1 MIPKSL
7 KEIPVMS
14 KVETPV
20 DIAKESLIPWA
31 QSVDSQLWN
40 DRVEYLI
47 NRLAEAEKKNN
58 EPKISEG

>member
-1 MIPKSL
+1 M
-7 KEIPVMS
+7 VS

-20 DIAKESLIPWA
+20 DLAKESLIPWP

-47 NRLAEAEKKNN
+47 SKLNEVEKKKN
-58 EPKISEG
+58 EPKTSGG

>member
-1 MIPKSL
+1 
-7 KEIPVMS
+7 VVS

-20 DIAKESLIPWA
+20 DVAKESLIPWP

-47 NRLAEAEKKNN
+47 NRLAEVEKKKN
-58 EPKISEG
+58 EPKTSGG

>member
-1 MIPKSL
+1 
-7 KEIPVMS
+7 MS

-20 DIAKESLIPWA
+20 DIARDSLIPFA

-47 NRLAEAEKKNN
+47 NRLTEVESKKN
-58 EPKISEG
+58 EPKTSER

>member
-1 MIPKSL
+1 
-7 KEIPVMS
+7 VVS

-20 DIAKESLIPWA
+20 DIAKESLIPWP

-47 NRLAEAEKKNN
+47 SKLTEVEKKN
-58 EPKISEG
+58 ESKTSEG

>member
-1 MIPKSL
+1 M
-7 KEIPVMS
+7 VS

-20 DIAKESLIPWA
+20 DIAKESLIPWP

-47 NRLAEAEKKNN
+47 NRLNEVEKKKN
-58 EPKISEG
+58 EPKTIGG